1 MITVFWLA
9 AATAL
14 TLLGDYLIKIAT
26 LSPHGLRSAQF
37 IIGAL
42 CYGAPAVAW
51 FVLMQNYSLAMVAV
65 LYSTAT
71 LIFLTALGVI
81 VFRESFGL
89 RDGLGLTLA
98 LAAVLVMHKP
108 E

>member
-1 MITVFWLA
+1 MATLFWLA
-9 AATAL
+9 LA
-14 TLLGDYLIKIAT
+14 TLLTIMGDYLIKLAT
-26 LSPHGLRSAQF
+26 LSPQGLRSAQF
-37 IIGAL
+37 AIGAL

-51 FVLMQNYSLAMVAV
+51 YALMQTHSLAMVAV

-71 LIFLTALGVI
+71 LILLTLLGVM

-89 RDGLGLTLA
+89 RDGLGVTLA